1 VRGIAI
7 GLLLAAGWPLTEP
20 AGADQASRS
29 APSIVSL
36 AQAYA
41 SRYQREAPMLI
52 ARERYV
58 QNQTDTRGVPDTR
71 SMLDSRS
78 SLAASRTLI
87 SELVMVRLPGEV
99 GWVTFRDVLE
109 VDGRPLRDR
118 EQRLLQLL
126 QSPSPD
132 SLAQA
137 RKLATE
143 SARYNLGRIT
153 RTLNVPD
160 IGLSYLDPAHT
171 SRMAFDAPEKA
182 TVSGVAAVS
191 FRFREVA
198 GPSIIRSTS
207 GGNLLAAGRIWA
219 AATGEI
225 LRTELTI
232 RDRQSIGRCT
242 VDFRREP
249 GIEIRVPSQMTER
262 YTIPAE
268 TVDTVATYS
277 DFRQFSVATSES
289 IKKPGER

>member
-1 VRGIAI
+1 MA
-7 GLLLAAGWPLTEP
+7 LLLAAAWPPIEP
-20 AGADQASRS
+20 AGGHQA
-29 APSIVSL
+29 PGGVPGIVSL

-58 QNQTDTRGVPDTR
+58 QNQTDTRNLPDPRRT
-71 SMLDSRS
+71 
-78 SLAASRTLI
+78 LAISRTLI

-118 EQRLLQLL
+118 ERRLLQLL

-132 SLAQA
+132 TLAQA
-137 RKLATE
+137 RTLANE

-160 IGLSYLDPAHT
+160 IALSYLDPAHT
-171 SRMAFDAPEKA
+171 SRMTFEAPEKA
-182 TVSGVAAVS
+182 GVAGAAAMS
-191 FRFREVA
+191 FRFREVS
-198 GPSIIRSTS
+198 GPSIIRTPQ
-207 GGNLLAAGRIWA
+207 GRDLLAAGRVWA
-219 AATGEI
+219 DPATGEI

-249 GIEIRVPSQMTER
+249 GIEIRVPSQMTEH
-262 YTIPAE
+262 YDAGTE
-268 TVDTVATYS
+268 TVDAVATYS
-277 DFRQFSVATSES
+277 DFRQFSVATTES